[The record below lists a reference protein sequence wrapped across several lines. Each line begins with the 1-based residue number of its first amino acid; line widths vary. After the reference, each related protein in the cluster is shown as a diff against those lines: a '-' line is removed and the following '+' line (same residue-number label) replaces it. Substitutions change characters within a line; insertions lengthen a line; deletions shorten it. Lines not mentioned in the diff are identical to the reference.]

1 VEGLALKDILLK
13 EVEDVVD
20 KFIRPQL
27 KLHGG
32 DIKVNSVIGKIVRI
46 TLTGNCHGCPSAQ
59 ITTEEIVESI
69 LKEKLG
75 DSIDKVIL
83 VNQVDEELLSF
94 ARKILNGGE

>member
-1 VEGLALKDILLK
+1 MNDMLLK
-13 EVEDVVD
+13 EIEDVVEN
-20 KFIRPQL
+20 FVRPQL

-32 DIKVNSVIGKIVRI
+32 DIRVNSVIEKTVRI

-83 VNQVDEELLSF
+83 VNQVDDELLAF
-94 ARKILNGGE
+94 AKKLLNGGE

>member
-1 VEGLALKDILLK
+1 MNDMLLK
-13 EVEDVVD
+13 EIEDVVER
-20 KFIRPQL
+20 FIRPQL

-32 DIKVNSVIGKIVRI
+32 DIRVNSVIEKTVRI

-83 VNQVDEELLSF
+83 VNQVDDELLAF
-94 ARKILNGGE
+94 AKKLLNGGE